1 MDKSKAFKSP
11 GLDLKQ
17 LFDGKRP
24 AVKVIPNSCVKE
36 MGHITERSSVD
47 LSSPKLSDSDSD

>member
-47 LSSPKLSDSDSD
+47 LSSP